1 MKKSTTRTFVF
12 ILVVIVGVVGYFAY
26 LSGKSRD
33 AAKDAAMTAT
43 QIVLSRDLQNNYPPT
58 VKEVVKYYADI
69 QKCFYTEG
77 CTEEEVEQLGMK
89 ARELYDADLLAIN
102 DVTSNLLQLKAEVDT
117 FQKDGRQITAASV
130 ASAPMWTPLRKTDM
144 NLRGFTVHTP
154 SLTGGRA
161 AWWIPY
167 ICCAGTRTGGGRY
180 TAGIWRRTWIPE
192 IDRPNAPIGSV
203 RLGDKWPS
211 VRQTVRRD
219 WNSRRRRTSWCSP
232 SRRPVTRQQLP
243 W

>member
-1 MKKSTTRTFVF
+1 MYKRQ
-12 ILVVIVGVVGYFAY
+12 Y

-130 ASAPMWTPLRKTDM
+130 ASSANVDT
-144 NLRGFTVHTP
+144 FTEDGYEFARIHCTYTVLDGGQS
-154 SLTGGRA
+154 SLV
-161 AWWIPY
+161 
-167 ICCAGTRTGGGRY
+167 
-180 TAGIWRRTWIPE
+180 
-192 IDRPNAPIGSV
+192 D
-203 RLGDKWPS
+203 
-211 VRQTVRRD
+211 TVYLLRRD
-219 WNSRRRRTSWCSP
+219 ENRRWKIYGWDLAANVDPRD
-232 SRRPVTRQQLP
+232 
-243 W
+243 

>member
-102 DVTSNLLQLKAEVDT
+102 DVTSNLLQLKVEVDT

-130 ASAPMWTPLRKTDM
+130 ASSANVDT
-144 NLRGFTVHTP
+144 FTEDGYEFARIHCTYTVLDGGQS
-154 SLTGGRA
+154 SLV
-161 AWWIPY
+161 
-167 ICCAGTRTGGGRY
+167 
-180 TAGIWRRTWIPE
+180 
-192 IDRPNAPIGSV
+192 D
-203 RLGDKWPS
+203 
-211 VRQTVRRD
+211 TVYLLRRD
-219 WNSRRRRTSWCSP
+219 ENRRWKIYGWDLAANVDPRD
-232 SRRPVTRQQLP
+232 
-243 W
+243 

>member
-1 MKKSTTRTFVF
+1 MLFRSKKSTTRTFVF

-130 ASAPMWTPLRKTDM
+130 ASSANVDT
-144 NLRGFTVHTP
+144 FTEDGYEFARIHCTYTVLDGGQS
-154 SLTGGRA
+154 SLV
-161 AWWIPY
+161 
-167 ICCAGTRTGGGRY
+167 
-180 TAGIWRRTWIPE
+180 
-192 IDRPNAPIGSV
+192 D
-203 RLGDKWPS
+203 
-211 VRQTVRRD
+211 TVYLLRRD
-219 WNSRRRRTSWCSP
+219 ENRRWKIYGWDLAANVDPRD
-232 SRRPVTRQQLP
+232 
-243 W
+243 